1 MKQKHFVEEEMAQ
14 GLVDMFTDMYDG
26 LVAFAET
33 LPTEVILE
41 YLPKFDE
48 AEVPLHPFYHVLD
61 KRGVV
66 D

>member
-1 MKQKHFVEEEMAQ
+1 MKQKHYVEEEMAQ
-14 GLVDMFTDMYDG
+14 GLVDNFTDMYSN

-41 YLPKFDE
+41 YLPKFAK
-48 AEVPLHPFYHVLD
+48 AEVPLHPFYRVLD
-61 KRGVV
+61 ERGVV

>member
-1 MKQKHFVEEEMAQ
+1 MTHFVEEEMAQ
-14 GLVDMFTDMYDG
+14 GLVDTFTDTLYSD

-41 YLPKFDE
+41 YLPKFAK

>member
-1 MKQKHFVEEEMAQ
+1 MKHYVEEEMAQ
-14 GLVDMFTDMYDG
+14 GLVDSFADMYYD

-41 YLPKFDE
+41 YLPKFDK
-48 AEVPLHPFYHVLD
+48 AGVPLQAFYHVLD
-61 KRGVV
+61 ERGVV